1 MNGQEYLQAVQAQFE
16 SDGWQVQ
23 SKQLDSDVVLLR
35 GQRSGDSVLCMV
47 VNGEASGAHVQR
59 LAELGD
65 DAGVSNLA
73 IAANG
78 GYDTAASTVIDQHG
92 VRTIDVGGS
101 GGTGGS
107 TSSTDDGESGSRQVS
122 RRTAVFAIAGAGL
135 AGAGGFY
142 FASGGVGVPSIGGD
156 SVGVLPI
163 VELRPEFEEFSVDS
177 GTVTPVPQEVGAT
190 EIEVETT
197 IQNETEDEA
206 LELEFVGVTFAD
218 SGGTILGDADLR
230 VTQTLPAGET
240 TTYSGTFDV
249 ETPPDWSAVSEVY
262 ATFSVV

>member
-35 GQRSGDSVLCMV
+35 GQRSGGSVLCMV

-73 IAANG
+73 IAAKG

-92 VRTIDVGGS
+92 VRTIDVGGAS
-101 GGTGGS
+101 STGGS
-107 TSSTDDGESGSRQVS
+107 TSSTDDSESGARQVS
-122 RRTAVFAIAGAGL
+122 RRTAVFAIAGAGV
-135 AGAGGFY
+135 AGVGGFY
-142 FASGGVGVPSIGGD
+142 LTSGGVGLPSFGD
-156 SVGVLPI
+156 GVGVLPV
-163 VELRPEFEEFSVDS
+163 VELRPEFEEFSVES
-177 GTVTPVPQEVGAT
+177 GTVTPVPEEVGAT
-190 EIEVETT
+190 EIEVEAT
-197 IQNETEDEA
+197 ILSETEEEE

-218 SGGTILGDADLR
+218 SDGTILGDVDLR
-230 VTQTLPAGET
+230 VTQTLPAEET
-240 TTYSGTFDV
+240 TTYSGTFDI
-249 ETPPDWSAVSEVY
+249 ETPPDWSDVSEVY
-262 ATFSVV
+262 ATFSIA